1 MNSTNVAR
9 LETNPMGKKI
19 HCPHEGILSYV
30 TMKII
35 ETLRDRRM
43 SLYTFS
49 LVMLLLSEIAII
61 IILI

>member
-1 MNSTNVAR
+1 MAR

-19 HCPHEGILSYV
+19 HCPQDGNLSYV

-35 ETLRDRRM
+35 GTLRERRM

-49 LVMLLLSEIAII
+49 FDMLLLSETVII
-61 IILI
+61 VILI

>member
-1 MNSTNVAR
+1 MNRTNVAR

-19 HCPHEGILSYV
+19 HCPQEGNLSYV

-43 SLYTFS
+43 SLYIFS
-49 LVMLLLSEIAII
+49 LVILLLSEITII